1 MELQTRPKPSSIN
14 RQGEVVHPVTCN
26 TPRSTSSRENL
37 SKMGVQS
44 LHGNAFVR
52 QNFMAV
58 RVKEPGVCSFPCH
71 VREAAFV
78 YPLLAICASVELWLG
93 MARWKKRRAEI
104 LATLFSRCRND
115 AKMTLDSCF
124 AQLILR
130 SNWIPAWSLLDPFWP
145 PGWHRANDWLC
156 SAFRPRHETQRPS
169 AQHPLF
175 EAPSR
180 VAETQGSRIFR
191 LLTPWVP
198 YTRYNII
205 RQWHPIS
212 PHLSTKRGQ
221 KS

>member
-1 MELQTRPKPSSIN
+1 MD
-14 RQGEVVHPVTCN
+14 
-26 TPRSTSSRENL
+26 
-37 SKMGVQS
+37 VQS

-52 QNFMAV
+52 QNFTAV
-58 RVKEPGVCSFPCH
+58 RVKELGVCSFPCH

-78 YPLLAICASVELWLG
+78 YPLLAICALVELWLG
-93 MARWKKRRAEI
+93 PGMGRWKKRRAEI

-115 AKMTLDSCF
+115 AKNDTRQLFHVVSPSWF
-124 AQLILR
+124 YAQIG
-130 SNWIPAWSLLDPFWP
+130 SLFDPFWP
-145 PGWHRANDWLC
+145 PGWHGANDWLC

-175 EAPSR
+175 EAPSPW